1 MPAYLYPPSAV
12 QPVRKMFLRRNF
24 SRGWLTYMSDLF
36 FFNLER
42 NVPKHSTAGSTSST
56 AVPCT
61 LHLPRFT
68 IPV

>member
-42 NVPKHSTAGSTSST
+42 NVPVKT
-56 AVPCT
+56 
-61 LHLPRFT
+61 
-68 IPV
+68 